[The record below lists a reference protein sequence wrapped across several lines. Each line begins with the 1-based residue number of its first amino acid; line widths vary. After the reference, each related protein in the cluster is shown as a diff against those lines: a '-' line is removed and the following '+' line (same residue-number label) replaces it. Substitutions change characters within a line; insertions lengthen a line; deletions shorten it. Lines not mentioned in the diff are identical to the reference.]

1 MNATI
6 ITQPKLRL
14 ITFKS
19 AKFPEG
25 NRAAFRSLESH
36 LKSLKGRKFY
46 GLVYETDDSM
56 DYYAGLLPDNEIEE
70 RRFAELGFP
79 ITEVEGGCCARVKLL
94 DWTSKTDQI
103 GPSIGAMIEQ
113 FGIDPSRPQMEY
125 YRSISELHLLLPIP
139 DNTQKARQ
147 LNTTNSLRGG

>member
-1 MNATI
+1 
-6 ITQPKLRL
+6 
-14 ITFKS
+14 
-19 AKFPEG
+19 
-25 NRAAFRSLESH
+25 

-56 DYYAGLLPDNEIEE
+56 DYYAALVPDNEIEE

-79 ITEVEGGCCARVKLL
+79 ITEIEGVRCARMKLL

-125 YRSISELHLLLPIP
+125 YRSMSELHLLVPVT
-139 DNTQKARQ
+139 DESR
-147 LNTTNSLRGG
+147 